1 MRLYEFANAQEQ
13 LALWKLISDSV
24 WDSIS
29 VQAQA
34 QEQKR
39 AKDAKTAKKAPKSSP
54 IKPSVKRVSPPT
66 PPKPRTPPKKTDSKT
81 DAEANQKSAQL
92 TSQPSQQAQARAKS
106 TQTPITSQQQKQQVL
121 PKAFTDTA
129 QSNAATRPLPSSTAA
144 SLAAQNAVRARSIA
158 QTQRSLYPLAH
169 DEVVKRL
176 TS

>member
-39 AKDAKTAKKAPKSSP
+39 NDLEKKQSKSAPRAKTVKKPKTVTAPK
-54 IKPSVKRVSPPT
+54 PSKQ
-66 PPKPRTPPKKTDSKT
+66 PKKQQVTDKSAIPTKQ
-81 DAEANQKSAQL
+81 QKSAPQ
-92 TSQPSQQAQARAKS
+92 
-106 TQTPITSQQQKQQVL
+106 TQKPQVL
-121 PKAFTDTA
+121 PKVFTSTA
-129 QSNAATRPLPSSTAA
+129 KSNLAQPQTPVTSNSIKSPQNAAKTRSERLSHDPNSVA
-144 SLAAQNAVRARSIA
+144 NI
-158 QTQRSLYPLAH
+158 QRQLDPLATN
-169 DEVVKRL
+169 DVVKRL